1 MTLTQRWSNSWLAKA
16 VRSLG
21 RGLAGAGF
29 LAATSAIT
37 AGCLDRPV
45 APAIPNTTNVY
56 IGQIRQTGVDKID
69 LLFMIDNSIS
79 MFDKQKI
86 LADAVPV
93 LVSRLITPVCVDAA
107 GNVVGEQQPGGGCSG
122 NSAPEF
128 NAVENIHIGIITSS
142 LGHHGSND
150 VCSDVAMNP
159 TYDDRAE
166 LLPFVRPGANP
177 PLVSY
182 AGQGFLAWDP
192 RMGSNVD
199 NPHIPPAITNREEF
213 ITAFSNQV
221 TAAGELGCGYE
232 ASLEAWYRF
241 LVDDEPIA
249 SSPSAS
255 CPTCKLDRDANGFM
269 TRAGVNTAVL
279 EQRRNFLRRDSL
291 LAIVVLTDENDCS
304 INDEAGGQ
312 GWLVGYKGG
321 PAVNTWRMPQATA
334 SCSQANNACCR
345 PCTAAPAPGCP
356 DNTAEGCPNPNPVDA
371 NSLTS
376 ANDSMNERCF
386 NQLERFGVDLLY
398 PVKRYVDALNQP
410 LVDPRMNGVFKPN
423 PLLAA
428 GPNGEPG
435 REKELV
441 FFAGIVGVPW
451 QDISTADSLTSPRGL
466 TYLTAD
472 QIKDEGR
479 WSLLVPN
486 PATGED
492 PKDPFMIESIDPRP
506 VGTPNPVP
514 GVNAAITP
522 TTGAMINPINRHE
535 QAVDPA
541 KREDL
546 QFACTFPLTDPIP
559 CTAANQAGC
568 DCNASE
574 FIKNSP
580 LCSYPNGA
588 GPDGKGTDGIQQ
600 HAKAYPGTRVLQV
613 LQGFGSNSI
622 VASICPKNVEPA
634 GGSTPTTD
642 PNYGYNPAVAA
653 IVNRLKEALTAK
665 CLPRPLAP
673 ETAMGSPEFGKV
685 PCAVVEVRPRP
696 QTGEECSP
704 CGTGRHLLEGDR
716 KKVEPAV
723 REYLRNQGQCGLQG
737 LPGCDQFCLCEIDQF
752 TGADLT
758 TCRTELAYPESMYGY
773 CYIDPAASEASNEDP
788 AIVAG
793 ERNLVAS
800 CPPTQQ
806 RVLRF
811 LGDNLPARDGLAF
824 IACIGAAVSDTTVE
838 PADM

>member
-1 MTLTQRWSNSWLAKA
+1 MTLNQRWSNSWLAKA

-45 APAIPNTTNVY
+45 APAVPNTTNVY

-93 LVSRLITPVCVDAA
+93 LVSRLITPVCVNAQ
-107 GNVVGEQQPGGGCSG
+107 GMVVGEQPCGPGT
-122 NSAPEF
+122 AKEF

-150 VCSDVAMNP
+150 VCSDLAANP
-159 TYDDRAE
+159 TYNDRAE
-166 LLPFVRPGANP
+166 LLPFVRPNANP

-182 AGQGFLAWDP
+182 GNQGFLAWDP
-192 RMGSNVD
+192 RMGANVE
-199 NPHIPPAITNREEF
+199 NPHTLTPPAFTNQAMF
-213 ITAFSNQV
+213 IEAFTNQV

-241 LVDDEPIA
+241 LVDDEPVQ
-249 SSPSAS
+249 
-255 CPTCKLDRDANGFM
+255 TLDRDAVGLT
-269 TRAGVNTAVL
+269 TRAGVNTAVI

-321 PAVNTWRMPQATA
+321 PTVNNWRMPQATA

-345 PCTAAPAPGCP
+345 PCSAGAAPGCP
-356 DNTAEGCPNPNPVDA
+356 DNVAEGCPNPNHMD
-371 NSLTS
+371 NNTLTS
-376 ANDSMNERCF
+376 VNDSMNQRCF
-386 NQLERFGVDLLY
+386 NQVERFGVDLLY
-398 PVKRYVDALNQP
+398 PVQRYVDALSQP
-410 LVDPRMNGVFKPN
+410 LVDTRMNNVLKPN
-423 PLLAA
+423 PILAA

-435 REKELV
+435 REEGLV

-451 QDISTADSLTSPRGL
+451 QDIATADSLSSPRAL
-466 TYLTAD
+466 TYMTAD
-472 QIKDEGR
+472 QIKEAGR
-479 WSLLVPN
+479 WELLVPN
-486 PATGED
+486 RATGAD

-522 TTGAMINPINRHE
+522 TNGTMTNPINGHE
-535 QAVDPA
+535 QAVDPM

-546 QFACTFPLTDPIP
+546 QFACTFPLLDAIP
-559 CTAANQAGC
+559 CTAANQSGC
-568 DCNASE
+568 DCNADE

-588 GPDGKGTDGIQQ
+588 GTDGVQER
-600 HAKAYPGTRVLQV
+600 AKAYPGTRVLQV
-613 LQGFGSNSI
+613 LEGFGSNSI

-634 GGSTPTTD
+634 AGSSRTTD

-673 ETAMGSPEFGKV
+673 ETVEGSPEFGKV

-696 QTGEECSP
+696 QTGEQCNECIP
-704 CGTGRHLLEGDR
+704 GTGLLPLVGDR

-737 LPGCDQFCLCEIDQF
+737 LPNCDQFCLCEIEQF
-752 TGADLT
+752 TGDDLT
-758 TCRTELAYPESMYGY
+758 TCRTQLAPPESMYGY
-773 CYIDPAASEASNEDP
+773 CYIDPAASEASGEDP
-788 AIVAG
+788 AIVLG
-793 ERNLVAS
+793 ERDLVES
-800 CPPTQQ
+800 CPPTQK

-824 IACIGAAVSDTTVE
+824 IACIGAAVTDTTVT

>member
-45 APAIPNTTNVY
+45 APAVPNTTNVY

-79 MFDKQKI
+79 MFDKQVI

-93 LVSRLITPVCVDAA
+93 LVRRLIRPVCVDAM
-107 GNVVGEQQPGGGCSG
+107 GNTSAQRPEGGCSG

-150 VCSDVAMNP
+150 VCSDLAANP
-159 TYDDRAE
+159 TYNDRAE
-166 LLPFVRPGANP
+166 LLPFVRPTAN
-177 PLVSY
+177 LVSY
-182 AGQGFLAWDP
+182 GNQGFLAWDP
-192 RMGSNVD
+192 RTGQNVD
-199 NPHIPPAITNREEF
+199 NPHTLTPPAFTNEDDF
-213 ITAFSNQV
+213 IGAFTNQV

-241 LVDDEPIA
+241 LVDDEPVQ
-249 SSPSAS
+249 
-255 CPTCKLDRDANGFM
+255 TLDRDADGFT
-269 TRAGVNTAVL
+269 TRTGMNTAVI

-312 GWLVGYKGG
+312 GWIVGYKGG
-321 PAVNTWRMPQATA
+321 PTVNNWRMPQATA

-345 PCTAAPAPGCP
+345 PCSAGAAPGCP
-356 DNTAEGCPNPNPVDA
+356 DNAAEGCPNPNPADP

-376 ANDSMNERCF
+376 VNDSMNQRCF

-398 PVKRYVDALNQP
+398 PVQRYIDALSEP
-410 LVDPRMNGVFKPN
+410 LVDTRMNGVFKPN
-423 PLLAA
+423 PIMAA

-435 REKELV
+435 REEGLV

-451 QDISTADSLTSPRGL
+451 QDIATADSLSSPRGL
-466 TYLTAD
+466 TYMTAD
-472 QIKDEGR
+472 QIKDAGR
-479 WSLLVPN
+479 WELLVPN
-486 PATGED
+486 RATGAD

-506 VGTPNPVP
+506 VGTRNPVP
-514 GVNAAITP
+514 GVDAAITP
-522 TTGAMINPINRHE
+522 TNGTMTNPINGHE
-535 QAVDPA
+535 QAVDPM

-546 QFACTFPLTDPIP
+546 QFACTFPIAEIP
-559 CTAANQAGC
+559 CTATNHAGC
-568 DCNASE
+568 DCNADE

-580 LCSYPNGA
+580 LCTYTAPN
-588 GPDGKGTDGIQQ
+588 TDGTQH

-613 LQGFGSNSI
+613 LEGFGSNSI

-634 GGSTPTTD
+634 AGSTAATD

-673 ETAMGSPEFGKV
+673 ETAAGSPEFGKV

-696 QTGEECSP
+696 QTGEACSQCVP
-704 CGTGRHLLEGDR
+704 GTGLLPLEGDR

-737 LPGCDQFCLCEIDQF
+737 LPSCDQFCLCEIEQF
-752 TGADLT
+752 TGDDLTACRTQLTDPADL
-758 TCRTELAYPESMYGY
+758 YGY
-773 CYIDPAASEASNEDP
+773 CYIDPAASEANGEDP
-788 AIVAG
+788 AIVRG
-793 ERNLVAS
+793 EEALVES
-800 CPPTQQ
+800 CPDTQR

-811 LGDNLPARDGLAF
+811 LGENLPARDGLAF
-824 IACIGAAVSDTTVE
+824 IACIGAAVTDTTVE